1 MVYIKGK
8 FIRENVS
15 SLKPISIF
23 IVIGHWESILYGMF
37 ALAYKTVFGLMES

>member
-1 MVYIKGK
+1 MALYILPFAGQAMAYIKGK

-23 IVIGHWESILYGMF
+23 IVIGHWEGI
-37 ALAYKTVFGLMES
+37 V